1 MFSSVKNVVGILVV
15 VGSVSAFAKGTPPP
29 QTHQC
34 MKDGSVVVMT
44 KKECKKS
51 GGAWEKMAKV
61 EAVKAVEA
69 KPAEVKPVEVK
80 ATEVKPAPAP
90 AKP

>member
-44 KKECKKS
+44 KK
-51 GGAWEKMAKV
+51 
-61 EAVKAVEA
+61 AVEA